1 MNPVLRAR
9 NHTLIARYLTTNK
22 SNSTKGLQFD
32 THVVSRELQALITGP
47 SNFLEILDEAQQRFY
62 PKYAAVR
69 AARAANQK
77 ALREEFAKTGSV
89 EYRHDTS
96 WIRNG
101 DWKAAPI
108 PEILQN
114 RPVELTG
121 TFEILA

>member
-1 MNPVLRAR
+1 MNPVLRTR
-9 NHTLIARYLTTNK
+9 NLTVIARYLTTNRN
-22 SNSTKGLQFD
+22 SSTKGLQFD
-32 THVVSRELQALITGP
+32 TRAVSAELQALITGQP
-47 SNFLEILDEAQQRFY
+47 KFLEILDEAQQRFY

-89 EYRHDTS
+89 EFRPETS
-96 WIRNG
+96 WIRHG
-101 DWKAAPI
+101 DWKAAPV

-121 TFEILA
+121 TFKH